1 MNRFLYL
8 FLASL
13 FSLSLQAQVDRELEL
28 ARAWE
33 RDGQLEKALTIYQ
46 QLYEKDSLHA
56 DVLLGLKNIY
66 KTLGYHDARR
76 SLIQKQV
83 RRDSLNIVLRIELAD
98 AWYRQKAVAEGEREI
113 DRILSMKEAGESVYR
128 LVASML
134 IENRRLDEVE
144 SIYRRAR
151 TTFKNENLFVLD
163 MARLHTYR
171 GDYYRATQELIRFT
185 AGQSDLTYLESQ
197 LSQFPDTE
205 KETHQVIRALKEYL
219 QNQSSDLG
227 MHRILLKILVRSGAY
242 AEAFD
247 LAKSLDERLKRQG
260 LEVLNFADQARGAE
274 QFDVAKEGYE
284 FFLTRYPQ
292 SPQAELGLA
301 VCIEAS
307 AEVTGSGVKIA
318 DSLVS
323 EKLQLDEAIRRFDV
337 IIQKYP
343 QTEWAAEALK
353 RAGTLYLDRY
363 FDVDQSLRY
372 YRRLAREYLRSGF
385 RLEGWLKVAECLV
398 IQNRM
403 DEARN
408 ELAEILRQG
417 FTDRDAT
424 DLARFRIAEILFYE
438 GRMDSVRRWLSPLI
452 GQKSGRTVND
462 ALELALVL
470 QENAKAPVDL
480 KVFADARRLVFQ
492 RRYGEAL
499 LRIDQLLERRSSLGD
514 DACLLRAVVFQ
525 KQNKFDEAVQSLEWL
540 TTKFEKSPLADR
552 AMLLKGE
559 IAAAQKD
566 FATAIRHYKSL
577 LTNYPASIYSA
588 EARKRLR
595 ELEGKVQRSS

>member
-1 MNRFLYL
+1 MNFLLYVL
-8 FLASL
+8 LATL
-13 FSLSLQAQVDRELEL
+13 ISLSLQAQVDRELEL

-46 QLYEKDSLHA
+46 QLYEKDSLRA
-56 DVLLGLKNIY
+56 DVILGLKNIY

-76 SLIQKQV
+76 ALIQKQV
-83 RRDSLNIVLRIELAD
+83 RRDSLNIPLRIELAD
-98 AWYRQKAVAEGEREI
+98 AWYRQKAAVEGEREV
-113 DRILSMKEAGESVYR
+113 DRILSMKDAGESVYR

-144 SIYRRAR
+144 AVYQRAR

-205 KETHQVIRALKEYL
+205 KEALQVIRALKDYL

-227 MHRILLKILVRSGAY
+227 MHRILLKILIRSGAY
-242 AEAFD
+242 GEAFE
-247 LAKSLDERLKRQG
+247 LAKSLDERLNRQG

-274 QFDVAKEGYE
+274 QFDVAKAGYE

-301 VCIEAS
+301 ICIEAS
-307 AEVTGSGVKIA
+307 ADVVGSAVQIA

-323 EKLQLDEAIRRFDV
+323 EKLQFDKAIRRYDA

-343 QTEWAAEALK
+343 QTEWAAEALQ

-385 RLEGWLKVAECLV
+385 RLEGWLKVADCLV

-408 ELAEILRQG
+408 ELSEILRQG
-417 FTDRDAT
+417 FADRDAM

-438 GRMDSVRRWLSPLI
+438 GRIDSVRRWLSPLI
-452 GQKSGRTVND
+452 GQKTGRTVND

-470 QENAKAPVDL
+470 QENVKAPADL
-480 KVFADARRLVFQ
+480 KVFAEARRLVFQ

-525 KQNKFDEAVQSLEWL
+525 KQKKFDEAVQSLEWL

-552 AMLLKGE
+552 ATLLKGD

-566 FATAIRHYKSL
+566 FAAAIRHYKSL
-577 LTNYPASIYSA
+577 LTNYPTSIYSA

-595 ELEGKVQRSS
+595 ELEGKIQRSS

>member
-1 MNRFLYL
+1 MNRLLYL

-98 AWYRQKAVAEGEREI
+98 AWYRQKAVAEGEREV

-144 SIYRRAR
+144 LVYRRAR

-185 AGQSDLTYLESQ
+185 AGQSDLTYLETQ

-307 AEVTGSGVKIA
+307 AEATGSGVKIA

-403 DEARN
+403 DEAKN
-408 ELAEILRQG
+408 ELSEILRQG

-438 GRMDSVRRWLSPLI
+438 GRIDSVRRWLSPLI

-470 QENAKAPVDL
+470 QENVKTPADL
-480 KVFADARRLVFQ
+480 KVFAEARRLIFQ

-525 KQNKFDEAVQSLEWL
+525 KQKKFDEAVQSLEWL
-540 TTKFEKSPLADR
+540 TTKYEKSPLADR
-552 AMLLKGE
+552 ATLLKGE

-566 FATAIRHYKSL
+566 FAAAIRHYKSL

>member
-1 MNRFLYL
+1 MNRLLYL

-98 AWYRQKAVAEGEREI
+98 AWYRQKAVAEGEREV

-144 SIYRRAR
+144 SVYRRAR

-227 MHRILLKILVRSGAY
+227 LHRLLLKILVRSGAY

-301 VCIEAS
+301 ICIEVS

-408 ELAEILRQG
+408 ELSEILRQG

-438 GRMDSVRRWLSPLI
+438 GRIDSVRRWLSPLI

-470 QENAKAPVDL
+470 QENVKAPADL
-480 KVFADARRLVFQ
+480 NVFAEARRLVFQ

-525 KQNKFDEAVQSLEWL
+525 KQKKFDEAVQSLEWL

-552 AMLLKGE
+552 ATLLKGE